1 MVFDGHAEVDLLKKM
16 PAKQGP
22 KRRQLARIDDVAKR
36 SGVSTATVDR
46 VLNQRPGVRSTTIQ
60 RVLKAA
66 GELDYLVDGGLPSQ
80 AMKPWRLAFLL
91 PGGTNKFLGMM
102 GRLIGASHD
111 RLASFNMRA
120 RVDHVESFKPERLA
134 QELRRV
140 GREVDA
146 IAFMAIEH
154 PSVREAVDALAE
166 RGVPTVTL
174 ISDIANTRRA
184 AYVGLDNRSAG
195 RTAGYL
201 IARFIGA
208 RPAKVAMIAGS
219 LSYRA
224 HEEREMGFL
233 HFFQQLYPE
242 IQVVG
247 LREGQDDE
255 AKNYRQTKM
264 LLAQHPQLA
273 GIYNIGGGADGI
285 GRALKEAGR
294 HRDVT
299 FVGHGLSP
307 DTRAMLIDGTMD
319 AVITQN
325 PQNSLM
331 DCVAIF
337 ANLRAG
343 RPPLDGTAG
352 SRPEIILRENLP

>member
-1 MVFDGHAEVDLLKKM
+1 
-16 PAKQGP
+16 
-22 KRRQLARIDDVAKR
+22 
-36 SGVSTATVDR
+36 
-46 VLNQRPGVRSTTIQ
+46 
-60 RVLKAA
+60 
-66 GELDYLVDGGLPSQ
+66 
-80 AMKPWRLAFLL
+80 
-91 PGGTNKFLGMM
+91 
-102 GRLIGASHD
+102 
-111 RLASFNMRA
+111 MRA
-120 RVDHVESFKPERLA
+120 RVDTIESFKPDLLA
-134 QELRRV
+134 QHLRRV
-140 GREVDA
+140 GRDIDGIV
-146 IAFMAIEH
+146 FMAIEH
-154 PSVREAVDALAE
+154 PAVREAVDALAE

-174 ISDIANTRRA
+174 ISDIANTRRV

-224 HEEREMGFL
+224 HQEREMGFL
-233 HFFQQLYPE
+233 HFFEEFPA
-242 IQVVG
+242 IDVVG
-247 LREGQDDE
+247 LREGHDDE

-264 LLAQHPQLA
+264 LLARHPDLA

-294 HRDVT
+294 QREVV

-325 PQNSLM
+325 PQTSLM
-331 DCVAIF
+331 DCVAVF

-343 RPPLDGTAG
+343 RAPADGTTR
-352 SRPEIILRENLP
+352 SRTEIVLRENLP